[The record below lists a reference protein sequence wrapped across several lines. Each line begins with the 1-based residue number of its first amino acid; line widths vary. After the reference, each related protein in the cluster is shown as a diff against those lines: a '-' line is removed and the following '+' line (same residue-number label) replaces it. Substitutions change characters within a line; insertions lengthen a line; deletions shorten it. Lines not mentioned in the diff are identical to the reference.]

1 MSAVERYPSWIDGRL
16 HGPGEG
22 RVAIEDQGFLLGL
35 SVFETVLFEGG
46 TAWLLDRHLAR
57 LQEGARAVGIEPRF
71 DPERAVRELCAA
83 LGARNCALRLTLT
96 RGVAGAGSTLVV
108 GARPIARPAD
118 PGVAVTLER
127 DAKDAR
133 DPLESLKTTSRLR
146 NVLLREKAQRA
157 GAFEAL
163 LCTRE
168 GDVCE
173 GTLSNVWA
181 LVDGVWK
188 TPSTERGCL
197 AGVMRGLI
205 LEALARSGVAHQVG
219 RLEPAELARAS
230 EVFLSNTTGR
240 ALPVLEVLG
249 LRAGLPGSA
258 GPLFARV
265 RAEIRA
271 AELRWLESRGPRSGA
286 ILEIPG

>member
-1 MSAVERYPSWIDGRL
+1 MSAAERYPSWVDGRMF
-16 HGPGEG
+16 GPGEG
-22 RVAIEDQGFLLGL
+22 SLSIDDQGFLSGL
-35 SVFETVLFEGG
+35 ACFETVLYESG

-57 LQEGARAVGIEPRF
+57 LEQGARELCILPRF
-71 DPERAVRELCAA
+71 DPERAVRELCAL
-83 LGARNCALRLTLT
+83 LGQRDCALRLTLT

-108 GARPIARPAD
+108 GARAIVRPPD
-118 PGVAVTLER
+118 PGVRVTLER
-127 DAKDAR
+127 DVKDAHER
-133 DPLESLKTTSRLR
+133 LETVKTTNRLR
-146 NVLLREKAQRA
+146 NVLLRERALAA

-163 LCTRE
+163 MCTRE

-181 LVDGVWK
+181 VVDGVVR

-205 LEALARSGVAHQVG
+205 LEGLQAQNVAHEVG

-240 ALPVLEVLG
+240 ALPVVEVQG
-249 LRAGLPGSA
+249 LVSGLPGSA
-258 GPLFARV
+258 GSVLRQV
-265 RAEIRA
+265 REVIRA
-271 AELRWLESRGPRSGA
+271 READWLGKTRV
-286 ILEIPG
+286 